1 VTLAHTGYFSG
12 DVLATGTFEDITGSG
27 NYSGYLTGYTKTFE
41 NTFNFKT
48 GIQGGDTMTDYSSS
62 SMTSGTP
69 VQGYVS
75 SGQVNSSPYDITS
88 EIIFTPRFDN
98 EQMVVK
104 YISSGIDTTGSL
116 GNIKD
121 EILITGKK

>member
-1 VTLAHTGYFSG
+1 
-12 DVLATGTFEDITGSG
+12 
-27 NYSGYLTGYTKTFE
+27 
-41 NTFNFKT
+41 
-48 GIQGGDTMTDYSSS
+48 MTDYSSS

-75 SGQVNSSPYDITS
+75 SGQVNSNPYDITS